1 MVMSIDNMEGKR
13 CLAYQGIY
21 FPSGIECKLLFTI
34 SKTSLTLQVL
44 GVSFELPKSGAHIS
58 FYGKMRGA

>member
-21 FPSGIECKLLFTI
+21 FPSGIECKL
-34 SKTSLTLQVL
+34 
-44 GVSFELPKSGAHIS
+44 
-58 FYGKMRGA
+58 